1 MEKINLIDVLK
12 LIKENP
18 YYWAQDKLYITTSK
32 KTIIINNCSKE
43 NYNLIIMKSE
53 ENINKQ
59 IPLKKTLSK
68 PIINREYWQEWEIN
82 LLKKYKNDYNILKN
96 MLPHRTKAS
105 IRTKYTRL
113 FPKNNIKRLGG

>member
-18 YYWAQDKLYITTSK
+18 YHWAQDKLYITTSQK
-32 KTIIINNCSKE
+32 IIIINNCSKE
-43 NYNLIIMKSE
+43 NYNLIITKSE

-59 IPLKKTLSK
+59 ISLKKTLRK

-82 LLKKYKNDYNILKN
+82 LLKKYKNDYDTLKN
-96 MLPHRTKAS
+96 MLPHRTIAS
-105 IRTKYTRL
+105 IKTKCTRL
-113 FPKNNIKRLGG
+113 FSKNNKKD